1 MKKKNKNVNIL
12 NTFNKKSFFGLNENI
27 DPVLQAVARFVIKSI
42 INPF

>member
-27 DPVLQAVARFVIKSI
+27 DPVARFVIKSI